1 MALKSDPRSLTD
13 LAAAPGTVTIPALWA
28 ALGPEVRRQALA
40 LSFGEDRSVRHTLV
54 GLLRKT
60 PRYRAFRPTSFASWS
75 AEQFADA
82 LKAPGLLTPDVM
94 QAALIALHVESRRPM
109 LGAFLDA
116 VGVPHTDGV
125 ITDLPE
131 TLGADRATLLRAAD
145 DLARRFPRDEVILY
159 FLTLVVLEPQFW
171 GGLKPW
177 LERSAG
183 LQDGR

>member
-1 MALKSDPRSLTD
+1 MAIKPDPRSLTD

-131 TLGADRATLLRAAD
+131 TLDADRATLLRAAD
-145 DLARRFPRDEVILY
+145 DLAQRFPRDEVILY

-171 GGLKPW
+171 SGLGEW
-177 LERSAG
+177 LERSGSAG
-183 LQDGR
+183 S